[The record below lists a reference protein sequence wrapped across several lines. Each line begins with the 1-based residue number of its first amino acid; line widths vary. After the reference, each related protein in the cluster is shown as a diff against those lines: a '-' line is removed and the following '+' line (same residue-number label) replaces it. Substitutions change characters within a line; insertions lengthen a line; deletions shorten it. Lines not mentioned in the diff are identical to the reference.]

1 MSKKLKWVAVISGS
15 SVLVFGLL
23 IFIFLSLPADGNSK
37 KKPMTYV
44 KESQDQVA
52 KINVPS
58 NIKEEGDRF
67 VQSFFTFNLEQFQ
80 KNSEY
85 SLAYEACRKLAEENG
100 QGKVTQKKLM
110 DATTDSYGNHL
121 LTYTIS
127 GVYKKKKKDFSIVLT
142 LTNHNGTVRV
152 SNYSVV
158 NDE

>member
-1 MSKKLKWVAVISGS
+1 
-15 SVLVFGLL
+15 
-23 IFIFLSLPADGNSK
+23 
-37 KKPMTYV
+37 MTYV